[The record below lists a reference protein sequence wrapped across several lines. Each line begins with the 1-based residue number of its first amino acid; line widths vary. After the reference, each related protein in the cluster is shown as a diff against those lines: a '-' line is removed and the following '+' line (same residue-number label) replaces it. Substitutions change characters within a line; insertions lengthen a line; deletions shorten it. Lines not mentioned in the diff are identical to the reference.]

1 MEVFDLIERYGV
13 TLVLLVGCF
22 YALYQ
27 FFFFSIREVKKTFEK
42 HHEKNANNMQELK
55 DKFNKIID
63 LVKNRKNG

>member
-1 MEVFDLIERYGV
+1 MTELFELIESYGI

-42 HHEKNANNMQELK
+42 HHERNAENMDEIKEKINRILDLIKNK
-55 DKFNKIID
+55 
-63 LVKNRKNG
+63 

>member
-1 MEVFDLIERYGV
+1 MTEVFQLIESYGI

-42 HHEKNANNMQELK
+42 HHERNAENMDEIKEKINRILDLIKNK
-55 DKFNKIID
+55 
-63 LVKNRKNG
+63 

>member
-1 MEVFDLIERYGV
+1 MKEIFELIESYGI

-42 HHEKNANNMQELK
+42 HHERNAENMNEIKEKINRILDIIKNK
-55 DKFNKIID
+55 
-63 LVKNRKNG
+63 

>member
-1 MEVFDLIERYGV
+1 MMEIFELIERYGV

-42 HHEKNANNMQELK
+42 HHERNAENMNEIKGKINRILDLIKNK
-55 DKFNKIID
+55 
-63 LVKNRKNG
+63 

>member
-1 MEVFDLIERYGV
+1 MKEVFELIESYGI

-42 HHEKNANNMQELK
+42 HQERNAENMNEIKEKINRILDIIK
-55 DKFNKIID
+55 NK
-63 LVKNRKNG
+63 